1 MHWIFVLNWATCVQK
16 LLGEEIILEPIQDI
30 LCWINKSVV
39 PECAYEN
46 DSSNSSSCNARAG
59 PVHSGHA
66 DDNAGLKNSIVRDS
80 KIKRRSTLARGA
92 EPSVVCVKKELI

>member
-1 MHWIFVLNWATCVQK
+1 MSWKI
-16 LLGEEIILEPIQDI
+16 EITLEPIQDI

-59 PVHSGHA
+59 PVHSDHA
-66 DDNAGLKNSIVRDS
+66 DDNAGLNNSIVRDS

-92 EPSVVCVKKELI
+92 AEEPSICIKKELI